1 LGRVWRLLGWFAV
14 VELVITAFGVTT
26 APLLLVLVTDIAA
39 ALLLVR
45 GCMKM
50 RAVRPVNVP
59 GPWRLGADSGR

>member
-1 LGRVWRLLGWFAV
+1 
-14 VELVITAFGVTT
+14 VTT